1 MVNFMSNNLYHGYR
15 FPPEIISHCVWLYNC
30 FALSYRDI
38 EKMML
43 YRGIEVTYEAIRR
56 WNNKFA
62 QTFANE
68 IRRRRPR
75 TSGKWHLDEME
86 IKIDG
91 EKHYLWRAVDQQGQI
106 LDLLVQ
112 KRRNTQAAKKFFK
125 KIIKKE
131 GFIPRVVVTDK
142 LKSYKAAMREL
153 GLNAE
158 HREHKGLNNRAE
170 LSHQWTRV
178 REKKMRR
185 FKSAGQAQK
194 FLSAFEL
201 IYQQT
206 QPKRHKLKAVVTRV
220 IIKNKIESWK
230 EITGVIVSI

>member
-1 MVNFMSNNLYHGYR
+1 
-15 FPPEIISHCVWLYNC
+15 
-30 FALSYRDI
+30 
-38 EKMML
+38 ML

-68 IRRRRPR
+68 IRRRRPQ
-75 TSGKWHLDEME
+75 TSGQWHLDEME

-91 EKHYLWRAVDQQGQI
+91 EKHILWRAVDEHGQI
-106 LDLLVQ
+106 LDILVQ
-112 KRRNTQAAKKFFK
+112 KRRNTQAAKRFLK

-131 GFIPRVVVTDK
+131 RCTPKVVVTDK
-142 LKSYKAAMREL
+142 LKSYRAAMREL
-153 GLNAE
+153 ELEAE
-158 HREHKGLNNRAE
+158 HREHKGLNNRTE

-206 QPKRHKLKAVVTRV
+206 QPKRHKLKAEVTR
-220 IIKNKIESWK
+220 IIMKKKIETWK
-230 EITGVIVSI
+230 EITGFIVSI